1 MISTQDRHEAIE
13 LIEEAVAAGARR
25 ARACALLGLSVRT
38 VQRWTRDGE
47 VTEDRRPSAE
57 RPTPPNALSEAERA
71 DVRALCNSPEHA
83 SLPPSQIVPR
93 LADAGIYIASEST
106 FYRVLRADDAQHHRG
121 RAKAPRAPKAPPSH
135 TADGPN
141 QVWCWDITYLPGPV
155 RGMFFYLYLILDLY
169 SRKIVGWEVH
179 AQENSAHASALVQ
192 RAVLAEGGIG
202 KPRILHADNG
212 SPQKGSTLLATLDH
226 LGVIPSYSRPRVSD
240 DNAYAE
246 TLFRTLKYRPAYP
259 AGGFADLG
267 EARAWVLDFVRWY
280 NTEHR
285 HSALAFVTPEQR
297 HTGADAAI
305 LAQRQALYAQAK
317 AERPERWSGAVRD
330 WTQPGPVTLN
340 PAGASATA
348 TPLAQAA

>member
-1 MISTQDRHEAIE
+1 MIGTRDRRQAIE
-13 LIEEAVAAGARR
+13 LIEEAVAAGARK
-25 ARACALLGLSVRT
+25 ARACALLGLSLRT
-38 VQRWTRDGE
+38 VQRWTRDGG

-57 RPTPPNALSEAERA
+57 RPTPPNALSAAERA
-71 DVRALCNSPEHA
+71 EVLAVCNSPEHA

-93 LADAGIYIASEST
+93 LADRGIYLASEST
-106 FYRVLRADDAQHHRG
+106 FYRVLRDDDAQHRRG
-121 RAKAPRAPKAPPSH
+121 RAKAPRAPAPPPSH
-135 TADGPN
+135 TAHGPC

-155 RGMFFYLYLILDLY
+155 RGTFFYLYLILDLY
-169 SRKIVGWEVH
+169 SRKIVGWDVH
-179 AQENSAHASALVQ
+179 AQENATHASALVR
-192 RAVLAEGGIG
+192 RAVLAEGCLGR
-202 KPRILHADNG
+202 PLVLHADNG
-212 SPQKGSTLLATLDH
+212 SPQKGSTLMVTLDR
-226 LGVIPSYSRPRVSD
+226 LGVTPSYSRPRVSD

-259 AGGFADLG
+259 VNGFADLA

-285 HSALAFVTPEQR
+285 HSRLRFVTPQQR

-317 AERPERWSGAVRD
+317 AAHPQRWSGPTRD
-330 WTQPGPVTLN
+330 WSRPGAVTLN
-340 PAGASATA
+340 PAGADA